1 MGLDMSKNRVTVGFF
16 NGLLDVL
23 RESALSIT
31 QLDMSHMSFV
41 NGRKPRWSK
50 LRDLPGLRY
59 LDLSGTRIDMPW
71 FHMIMNLNED
81 LRGLRK
87 GDLFTPNAP
96 TVLNVKALC
105 DTPLVTQRAANFGRD
120 SPWFGVDSKT
130 ELYRRSAL
138 CALSARASSCCSR
151 KYVLLPFLNR
161 HDYLDHNHHPA
172 HCSILST
179 LIMEGGEFRSDR
191 CVR

>member
-23 RESALSIT
+23 RESALSIA

-120 SPWFGVDSKT
+120 SPWFGVDLSFEQAEAAASAT
-130 ELYRRSAL
+130 EDLEKHMEMRL
-138 CALSARASSCCSR
+138 FLQGMVCALF
-151 KYVLLPFLNR
+151 KYVAFQQSRLTWRTGSAIDAPF
-161 HDYLDHNHHPA
+161 
-172 HCSILST
+172 
-179 LIMEGGEFRSDR
+179 
-191 CVR
+191 